1 MATEP
6 KHLEDGSAQGTTKR
20 AWQSRTVAAAILG
33 GLAALFAV
41 VNRDDVEVNWV
52 LGTWSTP
59 LIIVIAVSFLV
70 GVAAD
75 RLSVVRRAK
84 RRSPD

>member
-1 MATEP
+1 VATEP
-6 KHLEDGSAQGTTKR
+6 KHLEEGSADRKTKR
-20 AWQSRTVAAAILG
+20 AWQSRTVAAAVLG
-33 GLAALFAV
+33 GLAAVFAV
-41 VNRDDVEVNWV
+41 LNRDDVEVNWI

-84 RRSPD
+84 RRSAD